1 MTQVVTLYDALDI
14 ATSTVEVVHKH
25 TTKRQVREQSQKV
38 LKSLHRNTIIYNDE
52 CAHIEIQV
60 EASTA
65 AELCLRVTINHSD
78 ELVVT
83 TKFSELDPIKSQGLG
98 LLTLFAEILTKAP
111 SLDDAVHLAWHC
123 RMFLMAADYAHRFP
137 KYAVPYDEAPFEYEQ
152 AAAA

>member
-25 TTKRQVREQSQKV
+25 LTKRQVREQSQKV
-38 LKSLHRNTIIYNDE
+38 LKSLRKHSVIYDEE
-52 CAHIEIQV
+52 CAHIKIQV

-65 AELCLRVTINHSD
+65 SELGLRVTINHSD
-78 ELVVT
+78 ELAVT

-123 RMFLMAADYAHRFP
+123 RMFLMAAYYAHRFP
-137 KYAVPYDEAPFEYEQ
+137 KYAVPYDEAPFEYDV

>member
-25 TTKRQVREQSQKV
+25 ATKRQVREQSQKV
-38 LKSLHRNTIIYNDE
+38 LKSLHRNTVIYNEE

-65 AELCLRVTINHSD
+65 SELGLRVTINHSD
-78 ELVVT
+78 ELAVT
-83 TKFSELDPIKSQGLG
+83 TKFSELDPVKSQGWG
-98 LLTLFAEILTKAP
+98 LMTLFAEILTKAP
-111 SLDDAVHLAWHC
+111 SLEDAVHLAWLC
-123 RMFLMAADYAHRFP
+123 RSFLMAADYAHRFP
-137 KYAVPYDEAPFEYEQ
+137 KHAVPYDEAPFEY